1 MVGYAVRSPRHPHGS
16 AARRSWGCWRRTS
29 GALRLHRSAESAN
42 SGIHLGRHGG
52 GRDNPF
58 DAAMQ
63 AILTVVFPVFAII
76 AAGYLFGR
84 RGLLGPAS
92 SEALNDFVY
101 WVALPAFLFRAMA
114 TVDIAVV
121 LNGPFIAGF
130 LGGVVI
136 IWAVA
141 IVVARV
147 VFGCGQPEATLHGMN
162 GVYGNSG
169 YMGIPLAL
177 AAFGP
182 AAAVP
187 TIIIVVLNSAV
198 MFPLAVV
205 LIEWGRADKAGPVS
219 VMRHLVRALVRNPLL
234 VAPLAGI
241 AWAAMGWTLPVPLER
256 FTGLLGAA
264 AGPCAL
270 FSIGLFMVGKQ
281 LSHGKAEV
289 GAMTV
294 TKLVVH
300 PLVTAAM
307 VFIVFPTDPLWAT
320 VAVLIAALPTG
331 TGGFVLAQTYGL
343 YVLRTSSVTL
353 VTTVISVATISF
365 FFLLFPPLF

>member
-1 MVGYAVRSPRHPHGS
+1 MH
-16 AARRSWGCWRRTS
+16 
-29 GALRLHRSAESAN
+29 
-42 SGIHLGRHGG
+42 
-52 GRDNPF
+52 
-58 DAAMQ
+58 

-76 AAGYLFGR
+76 AAGYLSGR

-92 SEALNDFVY
+92 SEALNRFVY

-114 TVDIAVV
+114 TVDLGVV

-141 IVVARV
+141 IAVARV
-147 VFGCGQPEATLHGMN
+147 VFGCSLPEATLHGMN

-187 TIIIVVLNSAV
+187 AIVVVVLNSAV
-198 MFPLAVV
+198 MMGMAIV
-205 LIEWGRADKAGPVS
+205 LIEWGRSDQAGLAS
-219 VMRHLVRALVRNPLL
+219 VGRHLVRALARNPVL

-241 AWAAMGWTLPVPLER
+241 AWAALGWPLPVPVER

-270 FSIGLFMVGKQ
+270 FSIGLFMVGKP
-281 LSHGKAEV
+281 LSQGKAEV
-289 GAMTV
+289 GAMTL

-300 PLVTAAM
+300 PLVTAVM
-307 VFIVFPTDPLWAT
+307 VFFVFPTDPLWAT

-331 TGGFVLAQTYGL
+331 TGGFVLAQAYGV
-343 YVLRTSSVTL
+343 YVLRTSSATL
-353 VTTVISVATISF
+353 VTTVLSVATISLL
-365 FFLLFPPLF
+365 FLLFPPTF